1 MTQEMKATQLF
12 CLSNWEV
19 YRSSLRMRLRAEYTD
34 GTRMPLEKELDLSAS
49 EDAAADGL
57 IVILQPE
64 NSLFLLGILPDEGIA
79 SVTLELESALGTL
92 RNLNLQYAFAE
103 ADEAFSNQIQLQ
115 DEPLYAEK
123 LVFTPDGDRITVA
136 FSTAQAE
143 TAAQVQPEAAAQ
155 TAESRDADEILGDI
169 AADLRMLACFS
180 GASAAREA
188 VGALR
193 QVQTK
198 LECGTISAEA
208 AAQAVTEQE
217 RVLVSCIDGTQG
229 DLQFYRQEI
238 ISETDNRRG

>member
-1 MTQEMKATQLF
+1 MPVSPAVRGVGGLKTPRGFIAARCAIPLLHGDFGE
-12 CLSNWEV
+12 
-19 YRSSLRMRLRAEYTD
+19 D
-34 GTRMPLEKELDLSAS
+34 GTIAGALRSAAIPFVGCDVTAS
-49 EDAAADGL
+49 ALAADK
-57 IVILQPE
+57 ICTKMIAE
-64 NSLFLLGILPDEGIA
+64 RLGIP
-79 SVTLELESALGTL
+79 
-92 RNLNLQYAFAE
+92 
-103 ADEAFSNQIQLQ
+103 
-115 DEPLYAEK
+115 
-123 LVFTPDGDRITVA
+123 
-136 FSTAQAE
+136 TARWCFG
-143 TAAQVQPEAAAQ
+143 

>member
-79 SVTLELESALGTL
+79 SVTLELESALGAL

-143 TAAQVQPEAAAQ
+143 PTAQSEAAVQ
-155 TAESRDADEILGDI
+155 TAESRDADDILGDI

-188 VGALR
+188 ANALR